1 MITKE
6 KRFCGYMILAIML
19 LGTGCNKTVETVAVN
34 ESQMMSVEENELL
47 YITDIDMDTEFIEP
61 EYIDLSQTEEALVIE
76 YGGEYVLTG
85 QSHQTITIDAHD
97 ELVHLFLN
105 NVTVETAIG
114 PAINIESAGK
124 VVITLMEGTMN
135 TLFDAAYYKNE
146 DLNATITADCD
157 LTINGMGT
165 LYACGYYKDA
175 IHTKDVLKV
184 LGSTVQL
191 KAKRYGIKGNDGMVL
206 EPEYLMIESEKN
218 GCQTSNANKEDKG
231 IIDIRGGEISI
242 ISGQYALSS
251 VSDVYIREGAVY
263 LNSVIGN
270 IYTEGQQYIAE
281 GVLVDE

>member
-6 KRFCGYMILAIML
+6 KRFWGYTFLVL
-19 LGTGCNKTVETVAVN
+19 LLFTTGCNKTVETVAMN
-34 ESQMMSVEENELL
+34 EGQMMSVEENELL
-47 YITDIDMDTEFIEP
+47 YITDIDLATEITEP
-61 EYIDLSQTEEALVIE
+61 EYIDLGQTDGELVIE
-76 YGGEYVLTG
+76 NGGEYVLAG
-85 QSHQTITIDAHD
+85 ECHQTITIDAHD

-105 NVTVETAIG
+105 NVTVETAVG
-114 PAINIESAGK
+114 PALHIESAGK

-157 LTINGMGT
+157 LTINGSGT

-175 IHTKDVLKV
+175 IHTKDVFKV

-206 EPEYLMIESEKN
+206 EPEFLMIESEKN

-251 VSDVYIREGAVY
+251 VADVYIREGTVY
-263 LNSVIGN
+263 LNSVVGN

-281 GVLVDE
+281 GVLADE